1 MDFSFN
7 KLKQKNYYKYYLLGV
22 VLLII
27 YALCHKL
34 IYSQVI
40 LIAGVFIIEVGFIIW
55 VINFY
60 KDKIKGK
67 PFYIFAF
74 SIVNLFILWF
84 SNIYAQDLIVQSFG
98 LPAEDFS
105 LTLHLLVLLC
115 YIPAAIIFTILIFI
129 IIYLG
134 IFVYLMLMM
143 FKNYLYV
150 FIHPFLVM
158 LGKADVNYKMNLD
171 HRVFLHFLAF
181 AINSL
186 LLVGI
191 FQFIV
196 NHNSSFYPSIRY
208 IAYNI
213 DYQYLYNYPKI
224 DKDKKTRLHANN
236 YFSIME
242 GSGQN
247 LKVVVK
253 KIED

>member
-1 MDFSFN
+1 MDFLLD
-7 KLKQKNYYKYYLLGV
+7 KLKQKNYYKFYLWGATILV
-22 VLLII
+22 I

-40 LIAGVFIIEVGFIIW
+40 LIAGILVIEIGFIIW
-55 VINFY
+55 AINFY

-67 PFYIFAF
+67 PFYIFVF

-84 SNIYAQDLIVQSFG
+84 SNVYAQDLILQSFG
-98 LPAEDFS
+98 LPAEDFG
-105 LTLHLLVLLC
+105 LTLHLLVIIC
-115 YIPAAIIFTILIFI
+115 YIPAAIVFTIFGFS
-129 IIYLG
+129 IIYFGLSLF
-134 IFVYLMLMM
+134 IFLIIL
-143 FKNYLYV
+143 KNILYSFV
-150 FIHPFLVM
+150 HPILVM
-158 LGKADVNYKMNLD
+158 CGKAKLDDKIHQD
-171 HRVFLHFLAF
+171 HRIFLHFLVF

-186 LLVGI
+186 LWIGM

-196 NHNSSFYPSIRY
+196 NHQSSFYPSIRY
-208 IAYNI
+208 IAYYV

-242 GSGQN
+242 GSGQH
-247 LKVVVK
+247 LKVIVK

>member
-1 MDFSFN
+1 MWIFRLIN
-7 KLKQKNYYKYYLLGV
+7 WKQKNYYKYYLLGV

-224 DKDKKTRLHANN
+224 DKDKKLDYTQIIIFQLWKEVGR
-236 YFSIME
+236 I
-242 GSGQN
+242 
-247 LKVVVK
+247 LKL
-253 KIED
+253 

>member
-1 MDFSFN
+1 MGFSLN
-7 KLKQKNYYKYYLLGV
+7 ELKQKNYYKSYLLGFM
-22 VLLII
+22 LLII

-40 LIAGVFIIEVGFIIW
+40 LISGVVAIEVGFIIW
-55 VINFY
+55 AINFY
-60 KDKIKGK
+60 KDNVRGK

-84 SNIYAQDLIVQSFG
+84 SNVYAQELIVQSFG
-98 LPAEDFS
+98 FPAEDFS

-115 YIPAAIIFTILIFI
+115 YIPAAIAFTIFIFI

-134 IFVYLMLMM
+134 IFIYLILLM

-150 FIHPFLVM
+150 FIHPFLVISGRAN
-158 LGKADVNYKMNLD
+158 LNYKINLD

-181 AINSL
+181 SINSL
-186 LLVGI
+186 LLAGM

-196 NHNSSFYPSIRY
+196 NHQSSFYPSIRY
-208 IAYNI
+208 IAYYV

-224 DKDKKTRLHANN
+224 DKDKRTRLHANN

-242 GSGQN
+242 GSGQH

-253 KIED
+253 KLED